1 MSEPAQGWYPDPSG
15 TPHLR
20 WWNGH
25 SWTNYVM
32 PYAMQNQSVSKPR
45 LPAHNKA
52 VAPRGGQRLG
62 TRTAAILA
70 PKAGAS
76 APRNTKAHPRSPPNE
91 GPPPPPQRKLTQ
103 HPPPGPP

>member
-15 TPHLR
+15 TSHLR

-45 LPAHNKA
+45 LPAHNEA

-70 PKAGAS
+70 PRAGAS
-76 APRNTKAHPRSPPNE
+76 APRNTKAHPPP
-91 GPPPPPQRKLTQ
+91 LTAKRGQ
-103 HPPPGPP
+103 ILGVVATRVMP